1 MIKEALQYI
10 VGMGKAEIHERNGQ
24 DWSDKKLHLLDSP
37 TAAPF
42 TVHTLSG
49 LVDYLKS
56 SNLDSKDPKIV
67 HVASP
72 TEVRVESYLNADRE
86 RDYFIRADA
95 LTPSFRF
102 DNWYSTEEF
111 NIKLQSCF
119 VKNDDRDI
127 MLKVVGNI
135 TEDQVKTVSDDGVSQ
150 AVVAKVGVASVG
162 NVEVPNPVE
171 LAPYRTFVEVVQPE
185 SDFVFRMQ
193 SGPRCALFEADGGA
207 WKNEAIRNVRKYL
220 DSALEEEIEKGNIT
234 IIA

>member
-1 MIKEALQYI
+1 MIREALQYI
-10 VGMGKAEIHERNGQ
+10 VSLGVAEIHVENGQ
-24 DWSDKKLHLLDSP
+24 SYSDKKLHLLEEP

-42 TVHTLSG
+42 KVHTLSG

-56 SNLDSKDPKIV
+56 SDLDSKDPKIV
-67 HVASP
+67 HVVSP
-72 TEVRVESYLNADRE
+72 TEVRVESYLNADKE
-86 RDYFIRADA
+86 RDYFLQADA
-95 LTPSFRF
+95 LIPNFRF

-193 SGPRCALFEADGGA
+193 SGPRCAMFEADGGA
-207 WKNEAIRNVRKYL
+207 WKNEAIENIKEYL
-220 DSALEEEIEKGNIT
+220 SAALKEEIEKDDIT